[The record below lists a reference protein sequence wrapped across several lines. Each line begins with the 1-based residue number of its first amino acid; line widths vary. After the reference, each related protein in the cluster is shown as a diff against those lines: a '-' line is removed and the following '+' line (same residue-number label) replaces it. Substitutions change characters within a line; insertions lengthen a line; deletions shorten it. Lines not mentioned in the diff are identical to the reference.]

1 MRHGAVTHRVIA
13 VISPTSNLHHYKYVP
28 VAQVFSH
35 IAEPCL
41 SLDPSLQRHGVF
53 TVHGQSFHF
62 DTEDT
67 GPVFIQV
74 QINTARGPLD
84 ALQQRVFTQEER
96 IALQFTREKMK
107 NAKLVRLQA

>member
-13 VISPTSNLHHYKYVP
+13 VIPPIFNLHYYKYVP

-35 IAEPCL
+35 VAEPCL

-67 GPVFIQV
+67 GPAY
-74 QINTARGPLD
+74 T
-84 ALQQRVFTQEER
+84 
-96 IALQFTREKMK
+96 
-107 NAKLVRLQA
+107 